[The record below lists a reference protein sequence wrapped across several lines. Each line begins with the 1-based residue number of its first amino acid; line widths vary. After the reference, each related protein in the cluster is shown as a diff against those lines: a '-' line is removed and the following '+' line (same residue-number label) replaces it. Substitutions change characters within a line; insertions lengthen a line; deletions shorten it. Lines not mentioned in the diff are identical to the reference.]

1 MLNKARIRNKLIQQ
15 FYSPKKDGLLSK
27 NTIKMVDEI
36 DKELDKTLSGVF
48 GKKKRKKSAGKK
60 SDDSKEEGKE

>member
-15 FYSPKKDGLLSK
+15 FYRPNKGGLLSK
-27 NTIKMVDEI
+27 DTVKIVEDI

-48 GKKKRKKSAGKK
+48 GKKKRKKSAEKK
-60 SDDSKEEGKE
+60 SDT